1 MRSSFWE
8 EIPKEV
14 IDEINN
20 RLETKTSFFNADREE
35 KVTRLAI
42 PNNIPMLPPFVYKAQ
57 YLIYDSFEEY
67 EENAMIAYREHL
79 HNYFNIIKE
88 SLKKYGYKSNQGNSN
103 KYEGVDWLVLWNDSK
118 VEYLWEIIQQITKFE
133 GTDMNNE
140 ISVDKATDIIRKKF
154 EQFEQL
160 DLPIRPWKRNR
171 KK

>member
-1 MRSSFWE
+1 M
-8 EIPKEV
+8 
-14 IDEINN
+14 
-20 RLETKTSFFNADREE
+20 
-35 KVTRLAI
+35 
-42 PNNIPMLPPFVYKAQ
+42 
-57 YLIYDSFEEY
+57 
-67 EENAMIAYREHL
+67 
-79 HNYFNIIKE
+79 
-88 SLKKYGYKSNQGNSN
+88 KKYGYKSNQGNSN